1 VGVLEMYAW
10 LLVILFRCSASPAHV
25 NSGCNHATLSA
36 SLVPVSSMNG
46 DLPGPCSGLEGF
58 VNHLHFVHKFLPA
71 LVVCDGVSGC
81 MLPHA
86 RGMWDAHLI
95 VIVT

>member
-1 VGVLEMYAW
+1 MYAR

-25 NSGCNHATLSA
+25 SPGCNHATLSA
-36 SLVPVSSMNG
+36 SLVSVSSMNG

-58 VNHLHFVHKFLPA
+58 VNHLHFVHELLPA

-86 RGMWDAHLI
+86 HWMCDAHS
-95 VIVT
+95 VVVVT